1 MAIDILPVES
11 PRDLERFIDLPW
23 RLYARDR
30 VWVPPLRSD
39 VRLMFDTRRNPFFA
53 HASVQA
59 FLAVGGGDGERGERG
74 LAGSGTNGAAK
85 RVIGR
90 IAAIDNRAHVDFH
103 GENAGF
109 FGFFECEDDREAA
122 DALFDAAA
130 RWLAPRGLSIL
141 RGPMSFSTNDECG
154 SLIEGFDTP
163 PSVLMPHNPPYY
175 ARLYDAA
182 GFTKAKDL
190 LAYDL
195 PSEKTPERI
204 ARGVELI
211 KKRRGFVVRSL
222 RMSEWDAEIRRIW
235 EIYNSAWE
243 KNWGFVPMT
252 WDEMAHMAKQLKP
265 VVEPELV
272 VFVEDAGT
280 PVAFAIALPD
290 LNQALRHAN
299 GRLFPFGAIAIWLK
313 MRSIDSVRVITL
325 GIREGFRA
333 SGIDTLLYDEL
344 FSRAR
349 KLGYARGELSWV
361 LEDNLAIRTPLE
373 RAGARVRK
381 VNRVYAR
388 RIALRPGNPSVA
400 GGCGSA
406 GGG

>member
-1 MAIDILPVES
+1 MAIDIHPVQS
-11 PRDLERFIDLPW
+11 ARDLERFIDLPW
-23 RLYARDR
+23 RLYARDPM
-30 VWVPPLRSD
+30 WVPPLRSD
-39 VRLMFDTRRNPFFA
+39 VRLMFDTRKNPFFA

-59 FLAVGGGDGERGERG
+59 FLAVGGVDRRAPGGG
-74 LAGSGTNGAAK
+74 AGPGTHGATK
-85 RVIGR
+85 RVVGR

-103 GENAGF
+103 GESAGF

-122 DALFDAAA
+122 GALFDAAA
-130 RWLAPRGLSIL
+130 RWLAARGLTLL

-154 SLIEGFDTP
+154 SLALGFDTP
-163 PSVLMPHNPPYY
+163 PSVLMPHNAPYH
-175 ARLYDAA
+175 ARLYDGT

-190 LAYDL
+190 LAYEL
-195 PSEKTPERI
+195 SSEKTPERV
-204 ARGVELI
+204 ARGVESI
-211 KKRRGFVVRSL
+211 RKRRGFVVRSL
-222 RMSEWDAEIRRIW
+222 RMREFDAEIRRIW

-265 VVEPELV
+265 VVQPELV
-272 VFVEDAGT
+272 LFVESEGA

-299 GRLFPFGAIAIWLK
+299 GRLFPFGAIAIWWA
-313 MRSIDSVRVITL
+313 MRSIDSVRVLTL

-361 LEDNLAIRTPLE
+361 LEDNLAMRTPLE
-373 RAGARVRK
+373 RAGARVTK
-381 VNRVYAR
+381 VYRVYER
-388 RIALRPGNPSVA
+388 PIAPPPVIA
-400 GGCGSA
+400 
-406 GGG
+406 